1 MTNFS
6 FEFTPTE
13 SSAGGTCFYIAN
25 HLSYKPCLD
34 LNIYKSN
41 ELESTFI
48 EVLNPKKSNII
59 IGCIYKHPSMDLNDF
74 NTNYLNNLLDKV
86 SKEQKSVFLLGDFNI
101 NLLNYNDHNPTNEF
115 LDSLASN
122 SFVPYILQPTQLT
135 SHSKTLIDIIFFN
148 IISPEAIS
156 GNLTATISDHLPQ
169 FMIVP
174 NVFSNPPSN
183 KANIF
188 ERDWP
193 NFDQEKFIL
202 DYFSIDWDVA
212 LKLDEQ
218 NVNYSTESFLNK
230 INSLL
235 SNYCYF

>member
-1 MTNFS
+1 
-6 FEFTPTE
+6 
-13 SSAGGTCFYIAN
+13 
-25 HLSYKPCLD
+25 
-34 LNIYKSN
+34 
-41 ELESTFI
+41 
-48 EVLNPKKSNII
+48 
-59 IGCIYKHPSMDLNDF
+59 MDLNDF
-74 NTNYLNNLLDKV
+74 NTNYLNNLLHKV
-86 SKEQKSVFLLGDFNI
+86 YKEQKSVFLLGDFNV
-101 NLLNYNDHNPTNEF
+101 NLLNYNNHNPTNEF

-122 SFVPYILQPTQLT
+122 SFVPYILQPTRLT
-135 SHSKTLIDIIFFN
+135 SHSKTLIDNIISN

-156 GNLTATISDHLPQ
+156 GNLTATISDHLSQ

-188 ERDWP
+188 ERDWS
-193 NFDQEKFIL
+193 NFDQENFIL
-202 DYFSIDWDVA
+202 DYFSTDWDVA

-235 SNYCYF
+235 SNYVPLKKINKYKLKFRSKPWITTGLQKSISVKNKFLTNFI